1 MDLRFSS
8 EDIAFRHEVRE
19 FLRASLPPDIAAKV
33 RANQC
38 LDRAGIM
45 RWQDILAAR
54 GWLATGWPK
63 EYGGPGFSATQR
75 YLFEQEYGALPCPP
89 PVQFG
94 ITMAGPVIYTY
105 GSEAQKA
112 RFLPPIRENKVWWCQ
127 GYSEPGAGSD
137 LAALR
142 TRAVRDREGFVVTGQ
157 KIWTTGAN
165 WADWM
170 FCLVKTD
177 IAAKPQAA
185 ISFLLIDMR
194 SPGIVVRP
202 IRTLDGDCEINEVF
216 LDEVRVPEANLVGE
230 EGRGWTYAKFLLEHE
245 RFSMS
250 GAARSR
256 RQLGEL
262 RDFVAA
268 RGDRAGAVARLA
280 AIDIELRALEMIE
293 LRLLS
298 RLNAGG
304 NPGPETSKLKIRGTE
319 IAQAIA
325 RLRLDLCGSSAL
337 RWDRA
342 AIAGEQPV
350 APGAQ
355 TSATALTTWLNL
367 RKLTIWGGSNEI
379 QRNVLA
385 RAVLGL

>member
-1 MDLRFSS
+1 MDLRFSAA
-8 EDIAFRHEVRE
+8 DIAFRLEVRE
-19 FLRASLPPDIAAKV
+19 FLRASLPLDIARKV
-33 RANQC
+33 RANEV
-38 LDRAGIM
+38 LEREDIL
-45 RWQDILAAR
+45 RWQDILSAK

-63 EYGGPGFSATQR
+63 QYGGPDFTVTQR

-94 ITMAGPVIYTY
+94 ITMAGPVIYTF
-105 GSEAQKA
+105 GSNAQKA

-142 TRAVRDREGFVVTGQ
+142 TRAVRDGDAFRVSGQ

-177 IAAKPQAA
+177 IASKPQAA

-194 SPGIVVRP
+194 SPGVVVRP
-202 IRTLDGDCEINEVF
+202 IRTLDGDTEINEVF
-216 LDEVRVPEANLVGE
+216 LDDVRVPAENLVGE
-230 EGRGWTYAKFLLEHE
+230 EGRGWTYAKFLLGHE

-256 RQLGEL
+256 RQLDEL
-262 RDFVAA
+262 QRDIDECGVDPDCKS
-268 RGDRAGAVARLA
+268 RVGSRLA

-298 RLNAGG
+298 RLNAGSD
-304 NPGPETSKLKIRGTE
+304 PGPETSKLKIRGTE
-319 IAQAIA
+319 ISQSIS
-325 RLRLDLCGSSAL
+325 RLRLDVFGAPAL
-337 RWDRA
+337 
-342 AIAGEQPV
+342 
-350 APGAQ
+350 
-355 TSATALTTWLNL
+355 ATYLNL

-379 QRNVLA
+379 QRNLLA
-385 RAVLGL
+385 RSVLGL